1 MLRVE
6 DLNDIGL
13 TEWCVKQWCECWF
26 ILLHHPTICISG
38 ERVEPSPL
46 GSISEWWEY
55 VELVLVRTL
64 VLTIR
69 SDSHKVQYPCRGRVV
84 SCQPADWWNA
94 RVSPQR
100 MTVDISRRRLRA
112 MKILLT
118 DKIFFHV
125 WANNNW
131 VYVNNIH
138 RGNVIIS
145 GEKYLHSCKKYFRA
159 GMARA
164 AVEARAACVSAA
176 QWPVR
181 PGEAPHSAAQCHH
194 SAAAGTT
201 TFLFWFLLSSTL
213 HSRFS
218 TWNSRK
224 LIWTPWWRWVVTN
237 CRVSTVF
244 YLLSYNQSFVV
255 TFSKHKHDYL
265 SIFIHFI
272 HYLSMYLCICFRL
285 LHIAL

>member
-1 MLRVE
+1 MVCQTVMWVLVYLVASPNHLHIRRKSWTKSPSGQYLSGE
-6 DLNDIGL
+6 S
-13 TEWCVKQWCECWF
+13 TWSWCWCVLWSSQSDQTHIKSNIPAEVGWCLVS
-26 ILLHHPTICISG
+26 LLTG
-38 ERVEPSPL
+38 EMRESPHRGWLWIFPDAGCEP
-46 GSISEWWEY
+46 WKY
-55 VELVLVRTL
+55 C
-64 VLTIR
+64 
-69 SDSHKVQYPCRGRVV
+69 Y
-84 SCQPADWWNA
+84 
-94 RVSPQR
+94 
-100 MTVDISRRRLRA
+100 
-112 MKILLT
+112 T

-131 VYVNNIH
+131 VIVYVNNIH

>member
-13 TEWCVKQWCECWF
+13 TEWCVKQRCECWF
-26 ILLHHPTICISG
+26 ILLHHPTICISR
-38 ERVEPSPL
+38 ERVEPSPPRVTIWVVRVRGAGAAGAYFGPHNQMGL
-46 GSISEWWEY
+46 TYSPIS
-55 VELVLVRTL
+55 LQRSGGVLSAGWVVKCESLPTEDDCGFFQTPVASHENIFKVINIFPYL
-64 VLTIR
+64 SKYI
-69 SDSHKVQYPCRGRVV
+69 SD
-84 SCQPADWWNA
+84 
-94 RVSPQR
+94 
-100 MTVDISRRRLRA
+100 
-112 MKILLT
+112 
-118 DKIFFHV
+118 
-125 WANNNW
+125 
-131 VYVNNIH
+131 VNNKH
-138 RGNVIIS
+138 RGNVIS
-145 GEKYLHSCKKYFRA
+145 GEKYLYSCKKYFRA

-176 QWPVR
+176 QWPER

-224 LIWTPWWRWVVTN
+224 LIWTPWWRWVGTN

-255 TFSKHKHDYL
+255 TFSKHKYD
-265 SIFIHFI
+265 
-272 HYLSMYLCICFRL
+272 
-285 LHIAL
+285 